1 VYSLLGDWF
10 AWLSIAGL
18 VLLVVMA
25 IAKRKSEEKQLV
37 KPD

>member
-10 AWLSIAGL
+10 AWLSVAGFV
-18 VLLVVMA
+18 VLLVIS